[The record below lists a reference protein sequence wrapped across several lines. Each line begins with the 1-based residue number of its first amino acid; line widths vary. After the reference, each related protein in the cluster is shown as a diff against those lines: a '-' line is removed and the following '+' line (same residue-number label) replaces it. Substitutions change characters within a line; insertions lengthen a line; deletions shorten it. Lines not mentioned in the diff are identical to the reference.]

1 MQFSLVYVTVPNEEE
16 ASLISKTL
24 LDEKLA
30 ACVNIFS
37 NSKSYFRWKGKIEVN
52 SEVSVF
58 IKTKESLVNSVSK
71 KIIELHSYECPCII
85 SLPIT
90 GGNPQFLAWIADET
104 SD

>member
-1 MQFSLVYVTVPNEEE
+1 MQFSLVYVTVPNQEE
-16 ASLISKTL
+16 AELISKIL
-24 LDEKLA
+24 LDEKLS

-37 NSKSYFRWKGKIEVN
+37 NSKSYFRWNGKIEFN
-52 SEVSVF
+52 SEVSIF

-90 GGNPQFLAWIADET
+90 GGNPEFLSWIGNET